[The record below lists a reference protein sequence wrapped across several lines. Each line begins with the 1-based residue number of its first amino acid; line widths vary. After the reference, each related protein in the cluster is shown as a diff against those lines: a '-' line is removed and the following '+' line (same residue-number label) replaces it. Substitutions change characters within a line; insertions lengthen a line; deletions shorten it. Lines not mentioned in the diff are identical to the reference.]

1 MILENLNLP
10 KGDYIATI
18 DKVVKVTND
27 TKQELLQVFW
37 HIESFGQRVAVVNN
51 FLASSCSNK
60 VQCVTEHLKDSK
72 EYYEIIRLKKDDEV
86 CYFEVSDDGAI
97 TLLFAISEDDLF
109 EETLYDEDTTEY
121 EYDFDALA
129 AL

>member
-1 MILENLNLP
+1 MAL
-10 KGDYIATI
+10 K
-18 DKVVKVTND
+18 
-27 TKQELLQVFW
+27 VFW
-37 HIESFGQRVAVVNN
+37 HIVPFGQRVVIANN
-51 FLASSCSNK
+51 FFSSSCSNDM
-60 VQCVTEHLKDSK
+60 QCVTEHLKDSK